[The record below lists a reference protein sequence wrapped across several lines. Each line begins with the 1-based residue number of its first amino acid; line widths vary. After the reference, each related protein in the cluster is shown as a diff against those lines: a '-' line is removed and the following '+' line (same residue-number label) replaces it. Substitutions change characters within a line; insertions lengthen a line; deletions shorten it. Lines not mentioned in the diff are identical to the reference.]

1 MEVRKGLLYSKEHEW
16 VQEISDSVVRVGITE
31 YAQDQLGDIVYIEL
45 PEIDAEVAK
54 GESFTV
60 VESVKAASDV
70 YAPVSGTAVA
80 VNEKLEDNPELI
92 NESPYDEGWIVEIKC
107 DELDLSDLM
116 TAEEYARY
124 IEEV

>member
-1 MEVRKGLLYSKEHEW
+1 MEVRKGLLYSKDHEW
-16 VQEISDSVVRVGITE
+16 VQEVSESVVRVGISA

-70 YAPVSGTAVA
+70 FSPVSGKIVA
-80 VNEKLEDNPELI
+80 VNEKLEDSPELI
-92 NESPYDEGWIVEIKC
+92 NESPYDEGWIIEVKS
-107 DELDLSDLM
+107 DELELSDLM

>member
-70 YAPVSGTAVA
+70 YAPVSGTVVA

-92 NESPYDEGWIVEIKC
+92 NES
-107 DELDLSDLM
+107 
-116 TAEEYARY
+116 
-124 IEEV
+124 

>member
-16 VQEISDSVVRVGITE
+16 VQEINDSVVRVGITA

-70 YAPVSGTAVA
+70 YAPVSGTVVA

>member
-70 YAPVSGTAVA
+70 YAPVSGTVVA
-80 VNEKLEDNPELI
+80 VNEKLEDNPEFI

>member
-70 YAPVSGTAVA
+70 YALVSGTVVA

>member
-1 MEVRKGLLYSKEHEW
+1 M
-16 VQEISDSVVRVGITE
+16 GITE

-70 YAPVSGTAVA
+70 YAPVSGTVVA

>member
-70 YAPVSGTAVA
+70 YAPVSGTVVA